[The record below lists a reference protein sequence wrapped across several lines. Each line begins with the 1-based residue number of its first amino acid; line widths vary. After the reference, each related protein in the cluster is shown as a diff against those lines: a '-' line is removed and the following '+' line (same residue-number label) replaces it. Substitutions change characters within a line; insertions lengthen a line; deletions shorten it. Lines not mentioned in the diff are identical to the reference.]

1 MPLVQK
7 TWAPYGLKTWK
18 VAQYDSA
25 DAPYIVQAW
34 LEWESKG
41 HSEAGISSD
50 DGKTVFADIP
60 NFSDVHPTVL
70 SGAQV
75 GSAVW

>member
-18 VAQYDSA
+18 VAHYTSP

-34 LEWESKG
+34 LEWESSEHADKG
-41 HSEAGISSD
+41 IASAESAGVFGDIS
-50 DGKTVFADIP
+50 K
-60 NFSDVHPTVL
+60 FSDAKPVL
-70 SGAQV
+70 MAGSQT
-75 GSAVW
+75 GSASW